1 MEQLKG
7 VFRSCLNPKF
17 LIAAGAVLVA
27 VFVFLPALR
36 GVAAGF
42 GLLLLLCP
50 LTMSVMMYFMMRGMN
65 KGNQQEMQPG
75 TESANM
81 TLPHRPEAPLAGEER
96 LATLQTQA
104 ADLEMQIVALKRE
117 LHEVAVANSAASSQT
132 GEQITP
138 ALAVQFTTPHHLIKK
153 GADFQ

>member
-1 MEQLKG
+1 MERLKG

-27 VFVFLPALR
+27 VFIFLPALR
-36 GVAAGF
+36 GVAAGY

-65 KGNQQEMQPG
+65 KESHQAMQPG
-75 TESANM
+75 TESAKPM
-81 TLPHRPEAPLAGEER
+81 AGEER

-104 ADLEMQIVALKRE
+104 ADLERQIVALKRE
-117 LHEVAVANSAASSQT
+117 LPEAPVLVQASPQPTERIVVAQPT
-132 GEQITP
+132 KIE
-138 ALAVQFTTPHHLIKK
+138 HLLKK
-153 GADFQ
+153 GEESL